1 MNALTPRQAAFAAA
15 YAKHG
20 VAERAAVEAG
30 YSKKTS
36 GAQASRMLRNDGV
49 RSMIADLQAKATAV
63 AEVDVA
69 RVVQELS
76 IIGFS
81 DLAEF
86 ATWSENGIVV
96 KDSETLDPVR
106 RRAVVEVSQGQHGVK
121 IKLAD
126 KNSALEKLA
135 RYLSMF
141 VDKVEHS
148 GEVKT
153 TAPVV
158 NLTIVKPN
166 PKAQGNG

>member
-1 MNALTPRQAAFAAA
+1 MKDLTPRQAAFAAA

-30 YSKKTS
+30 YSKRTAR
-36 GAQASRMLRNDGV
+36 AQAARLLANVGIKAEVAR
-49 RSMIADLQAKATAV
+49 LQAKATAV

-69 RVVQELS
+69 RVVKELS
-76 IIGFS
+76 IIGFG

-86 ATWSENGIVV
+86 VEWGPSGV
-96 KDSETLDPVR
+96 KLKESAGLDIER
-106 RRAVVEVSQGQHGVK
+106 RRAVVEVSQGQHGIK

-135 RYLSMF
+135 RYLGMF

-158 NLTIVKPN
+158 NLTLTTAKVR
-166 PKAQGNG
+166 GHG

>member
-1 MNALTPRQAAFAAA
+1 MSALTPRQAAFAAA

-30 YSKKTS
+30 YSEKTAR
-36 GAQASRMLRNDGV
+36 AQVARLLANVGI
-49 RSMIADLQAKATAV
+49 RSMIDDLQSKATAV

-69 RVVQELS
+69 RVVKELS

-86 ATWSENGIVV
+86 VTWGENGVV
-96 KDSETLDPVR
+96 LRDSETLDPVR

-158 NLTIVKPN
+158 NLTLTTSKVK
-166 PKAQGNG
+166 GNG